1 MELGTLPSQVQI
13 DNTPAQEAPSQVLP
27 QVIEA
32 TDAELEAQLAAY
44 DAEEQ
49 PKPVMAVAVE

>member
-1 MELGTLPSQVQI
+1 MPATIEPVNAPVQPVQPISQV
-13 DNTPAQEAPSQVLP
+13 A
-27 QVIEA
+27 EA

-49 PKPVMAVAVE
+49 PK